1 MTEWKR
7 VHDLQVNRERFL
19 GNMIL
24 LYAVSFCAFYIFGV
38 PILTNE
44 CNDKGGVMTT
54 MGCQKAS
61 LVQKEVELRI
71 DDQLMYRCKAKINNP
86 DSLSCQEVTP

>member
-1 MTEWKR
+1 MKDWKR
-7 VHDLQVNRERFL
+7 VHALHVNRERFL

-24 LYAVSFCAFYIFGV
+24 LYAVSFCAFYIVGV
-38 PILTNE
+38 PILTSE

-54 MGCQKAS
+54 MGCQRAS

-71 DDQLMYRCKAKINNP
+71 DDQLLYRCKAKPNNP
-86 DSLSCQEVTP
+86 NSLSCQEVVP